1 MGRRHSLDDAVMSWG
16 QPARPAVTNP
26 NNDFVVANPPN
37 DGVSSLKWSPAGNFL
52 VATAWDG
59 DVRFERERF
68 EI

>member
-1 MGRRHSLDDAVMSWG
+1 MSWG

-52 VATAWDG
+52 VATAWDR